1 MPESDIM
8 LADTRQGDDLR
19 IIAHRGGRGFG
30 TDNTLDAMR
39 TAVRAGVRE
48 LETDVRQTADGQLV
62 ICHDAI
68 VRGRTVSRMTF
79 DDLRKHSPDRTLL
92 SDLLEELAGWC
103 VFNLEIKEAD
113 EAAIGEALETYGIT
127 ADTLVSSFDME
138 FLLSFKR
145 GHPEVK
151 TGLLYRMH
159 YGQGRKLQNGLT
171 AGADVVL
178 PHFGAVDD
186 ELVEHAHGMGLEVY
200 TWTVNDI
207 DDAKGLEA
215 IGVDAIITDRYLEL
229 KAALQA

>member
-1 MPESDIM
+1 M
-8 LADTRQGDDLR
+8 LAGTRRGDDLR

-68 VRGRTVSRMTF
+68 IRGRTVSRMTF